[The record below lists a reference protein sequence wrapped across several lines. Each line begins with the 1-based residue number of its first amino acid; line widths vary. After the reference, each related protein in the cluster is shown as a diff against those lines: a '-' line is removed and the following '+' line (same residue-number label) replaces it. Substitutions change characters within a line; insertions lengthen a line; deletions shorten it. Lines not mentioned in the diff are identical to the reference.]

1 MLDSL
6 YICFWKTSR
15 NRVLTSA
22 LYAALLRLHLI
33 PLSIE
38 PVIISSSTF
47 ANNFTQ
53 NSQLYLEVSQQNGNQ
68 LGVSSKENKGKTPG
82 TEAQLTTNFLEQ
94 NIIVGDG
101 CWGFYYEKIFY
112 IQRPTKLLFL

>member
-33 PLSIE
+33 PQHRAGDHK
-38 PVIISSSTF
+38 F
-47 ANNFTQ
+47 KYFCQ
-53 NSQLYLEVSQQNGNQ
+53 QLHP
-68 LGVSSKENKGKTPG
+68 K
-82 TEAQLTTNFLEQ
+82 LTTLF
-94 NIIVGDG
+94 GS
-101 CWGFYYEKIFY
+101 F
-112 IQRPTKLLFL
+112 PTKWQLIRCQF